1 MFWFWSHILRVLWL
15 EIVQGCRHTKA
26 ELNVGGGRV
35 RCYDSRGRGL
45 VTILRAI
52 RAVRAVVNNSGGV
65 ASK

>member
-1 MFWFWSHILRVLWL
+1 MFWFWSHILLCL
-15 EIVQGCRHTKA
+15 DIVQGCRHTKA